1 MLSRQAKHAA
11 RLLKAYFARTGLYE
25 ISSVCDQDSQ
35 PFLLTSNQLPVMQA
49 RCDMETDGGGWM
61 VILRRKSDASPQ
73 VNFNRTWTEYENG
86 FGDLNTE
93 FWYGLRNIHCLTT
106 RDTVQL
112 QVQLN
117 YSNGTGLTW
126 TYHHFRVHG
135 AENDYRLHIGRAEGP
150 PGFHDAMRR
159 QNGKPFTTFDN
170 DNDDY
175 GENCAT
181 SFGGGWWFKYCY
193 HSFLT
198 GPHTRRGTYD
208 QLLWR
213 VGSSHTYTYFPHV
226 EMKIRRKSC
235 PKPQKEC

>member
-1 MLSRQAKHAA
+1 MLSLQAKLTATLSKTYSA
-11 RLLKAYFARTGLYE
+11 TCSSGLYE
-25 ISSVCDQDSQ
+25 VSNVCDQDSR
-35 PFLLTSNQLPVMQA
+35 PFLLTPRGLPVMQA

-86 FGDLNTE
+86 FGDLNNE

-117 YSNGTGLTW
+117 HSNGTGQTW
-126 TYHHFRVHG
+126 TYHHFRIHG
-135 AENDYRLHIGRAEGP
+135 AETDYRLHIGKAEGP
-150 PGFHDAMRR
+150 SGGFDALRAH
-159 QNGKPFTTFDN
+159 NAKPFSTFDN
-170 DNDDY
+170 DNDDD
-175 GENCAT
+175 GGNCAAL
-181 SFGGGWWFKYCY
+181 FGGGWWFTNCY
-193 HSFLT
+193 NSFLT
-198 GPHTRRGTYD
+198 GPHTRRGTFD
-208 QLLWR
+208 WLLWHD
-213 VGSSHTYTYFPHV
+213 GSYYIYFPHV

>member
-1 MLSRQAKHAA
+1 MATLS
-11 RLLKAYFARTGLYE
+11 KAYSARTGLYE
-25 ISSVCDQDSQ
+25 ISNVCDQDSQ
-35 PFLLTSNQLPVMQA
+35 SFLLIPKQLPVMQA

-93 FWYGLRNIHCLTT
+93 FWYGLRNIHCLTA

-117 YSNGTGLTW
+117 GTGITW
-126 TYHHFRVHG
+126 TYEHFRVYG
-135 AENDYRLHIGRAEGP
+135 AENDYRLHIGKAEGP
-150 PGFHDAMRR
+150 SGGHDSLRYH
-159 QNGKPFTTFDN
+159 NGKPFSTFDN
-170 DNDDY
+170 DNDDRSW
-175 GENCAT
+175 NCAALY
-181 SFGGGWWFKYCY
+181 GGGWWFSQCY

-198 GPHTRRGTYD
+198 GDHEQNHWYDGTRFKN
-208 QLLWR
+208 
-213 VGSSHTYTYFPHV
+213 FPHV

-235 PKPQKEC
+235 PSPKPEKEC

>member
-1 MLSRQAKHAA
+1 
-11 RLLKAYFARTGLYE
+11 
-25 ISSVCDQDSQ
+25 
-35 PFLLTSNQLPVMQA
+35 
-49 RCDMETDGGGWM
+49 MENDGGGWM

-106 RDTVQL
+106 RDTMQL

-117 YSNGTGLTW
+117 HSNGTGLTW
-126 TYHHFRVHG
+126 TYHHFRVLG
-135 AENDYRLHIGRAEGP
+135 AENDYRLHIGKAEGP

-159 QNGKPFTTFDN
+159 QNGKPFTTFDY

-181 SFGGGWWFKYCY
+181 SFGGGWWFRDCY

-198 GPHTRRGTYD
+198 GPHTRKQTYD

-213 VGSSHTYTYFPHV
+213 VGSSGSSYTYFPHV